1 MSLTTYAGLQAAVA
15 GWLKRSDLTTII
27 PDFIAL
33 AEGRIA
39 RDLRLRKQ
47 ITKVTL
53 VTTGS
58 VQGVDLP
65 DDYLEAEN
73 ITLDG
78 GEPRQLTFVPIEHL
92 DTKYPANYTAMP
104 GVYTLL
110 GNQLLL
116 GPVPD
121 GAYNIDVTYY
131 ARFAPLSDSSTT
143 NWLLQN
149 HPSIYLFC
157 ALSEAEL
164 FMINDE
170 RAVMWASKAT
180 QEINTLQDADDA
192 AVHSGT
198 ALRVRTVN

>member
-1 MSLTTYAGLQAAVA
+1 MSLTTYADLQAAVA
-15 GWLKRSDLTTII
+15 RWLKRSDLAASI

-47 ITKVTL
+47 ITKATL
-53 VTTGS
+53 VTTSG

-73 ITLDG
+73 ITLNGD
-78 GEPRQLTFVPIEHL
+78 EPRQLTFVPIEHL

-116 GPVPD
+116 GPAPD
-121 GAYNIDVTYY
+121 GVYNIDVTYY
-131 ARFAPLSDSSTT
+131 ARFAPLSDSNTT

-180 QEINTLQDADDA
+180 QEINTLQDADDM

>member
-1 MSLTTYAGLQAAVA
+1 MSLTTYAGLQAAIA
-15 GWLKRSDLTTII
+15 GWLHRSDLAAVI

-39 RDLRLRKQ
+39 RDLRLRRQ
-47 ITKVTL
+47 IAKVTL
-53 VTTGS
+53 QTTAGT
-58 VQGVDLP
+58 QGINLP

-78 GEPRQLTFVPIEHL
+78 GTPRQLTFVPIEHL
-92 DTKYPANYTAMP
+92 DTKYPATYTAMP
-104 GVYTLL
+104 AVYTLL
-110 GNQLLL
+110 GNQLLM

-121 GAYNIDVTYY
+121 AAYDVEISYY
-131 ARFAPLSDSSTT
+131 ARFAPLSDANPT

-157 ALSEAEL
+157 ALSETEL
-164 FMINDE
+164 YTMNDE
-170 RAVMWASKAT
+170 RAGLWAAKAT
-180 QEINTLQDADDA
+180 QEIDALQAGDDT

-198 ALRVRTVN
+198 VLRVRTVN